1 MSCPIYRGP
10 PPFVSDSKV
19 SGISPGRHIIDG
31 KVSGVLA
38 RLPDFTPKPTREVET
53 DRIMLVVLEQSP
65 PSPLR
70 GGGGGEGASPRRRTR
85 FFPPG
90 PFSPQPPG
98 GGGKGWGFVGCLKGG
113 PPPPPPGGGGGGRGQ
128 AHGRT
133 TYFSADSIFHRKSYR
148 NSHRTFAIRRKRLAP
163 ARHHPCSENRKE
175 PARTNR
181 ETQGSNTFHTT

>member
-70 GGGGGEGASPRRRTR
+70 GGGGGVEAKLMVGPRI
-85 FFPPG
+85 FPPTLFFTG
-90 PFSPQPPG
+90 NPTGTVIEPSQYA
-98 GGGKGWGFVGCLKGG
+98 V
-113 PPPPPPGGGGGGRGQ
+113 
-128 AHGRT
+128 
-133 TYFSADSIFHRKSYR
+133 SA
-148 NSHRTFAIRRKRLAP
+148 
-163 ARHHPCSENRKE
+163 
-175 PARTNR
+175 
-181 ETQGSNTFHTT
+181 

>member
-1 MSCPIYRGP
+1 LCTFLQEMSCPIYRGP

-70 GGGGGEGASPRRRTR
+70 GGGGG
-85 FFPPG
+85 
-90 PFSPQPPG
+90 
-98 GGGKGWGFVGCLKGG
+98 
-113 PPPPPPGGGGGGRGQ
+113 RGQ